1 LAAALEVMRIY
12 QEEPVIDT
20 LWRQGRRLQDGI
32 DRAIAAHRVGG
43 YFRVAGKPC
52 CLTYAT
58 LDANLKPSQDF
69 RTLFLQE
76 TIRRGVLAPSFI
88 VSYAHSDADI
98 DWTVEVVDSALAVY
112 ARALEEGIEK
122 HLIGRPVK
130 PVWRRYN

>member
-1 LAAALEVMRIY
+1 M
-12 QEEPVIDT
+12 
-20 LWRQGRRLQDGI
+20 DGHFI
-32 DRAIAAHRVGG
+32 
-43 YFRVAGKPC
+43 VAGKPC

-58 LDANLKPSQDF
+58 LGANRAPSQDF

-98 DWTVEVVDSALAVY
+98 DRTVETVDAALAVY

-122 HLIGRPVK
+122 HLVGRPVK